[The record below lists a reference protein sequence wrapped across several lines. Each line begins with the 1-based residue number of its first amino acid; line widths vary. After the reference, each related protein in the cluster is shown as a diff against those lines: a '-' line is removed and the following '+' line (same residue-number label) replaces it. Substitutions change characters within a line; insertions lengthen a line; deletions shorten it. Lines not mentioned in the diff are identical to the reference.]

1 MENNYTV
8 YLHLNKINGKRY
20 YGITSLKVEYRW
32 NNGKGYKE
40 QYFARAINKYGWDN
54 FEHIIIA
61 KGLTKD
67 DAGWIETVL
76 IAEYDTTNPD
86 KGYNITKG
94 GEGTKGVN
102 PRDYMT
108 EEELLERDRKASE
121 SMKGKYCGENH
132 PMYGKNSWD
141 YMTEEAKKER
151 RRKAS
156 ASMKGKNHWENMT
169 DEQKEEC
176 KRKLSESMKGK
187 YCGENHPRVKS
198 VITII
203 NDKIFGVFDYAKQG
217 AEYFGCVNSHI
228 SECCKGKRNY
238 CGKYNGCKIVWRYI
252 EIIEL

>member
-132 PMYGKNSWD
+132 P
-141 YMTEEAKKER
+141 
-151 RRKAS
+151 
-156 ASMKGKNHWENMT
+156 
-169 DEQKEEC
+169 
-176 KRKLSESMKGK
+176 
-187 YCGENHPRVKS
+187 RVKS

-228 SECCKGKRNY
+228 SDCCKGKRKS
-238 CGKYNGCKIVWRYI
+238 CGKYNGHKIVWRYI